1 MSILKLIQAGK
12 NIPIDQSL
20 NPAISISHSPSK
32 SVNLKQNNIIYWT
45 AALILTS
52 VLSGCG
58 NDKQY
63 SENITPIAPVNA
75 MSSSVGENGYRW
87 ANVSIGGG
95 SFVTGIYIHPRQ
107 KDIVYLRTDIG
118 GFYRW
123 NASNKSWIPLTDS
136 FTQAQQTYYGGEA
149 LAFDPNNPNIVYIAA
164 GKYSAW
170 KPKGS
175 IFKSSDRGQ
184 TWQKLNLDLGMD
196 SNDKQRW
203 AGMRLAVNPHNSNII
218 FFGSRHDGLWKSQDA
233 GKTWTKVTSLSAK
246 LTPKVGVLGILFD
259 KQKPGL
265 IYANVFGDGIYKST
279 DTGITWS
286 KIVGSPNQPQ
296 RMAINQNGILYVT
309 ALSGVSKYAN
319 EVWTNITPP
328 GKETFFNALA
338 INPKN
343 SNEIIIASG
352 QSVKTKIYQ
361 SSDAGKTWTEK
372 TASLQHTVP
381 WWNERAHPMFSIW
394 TSAIEFD
401 PHIPGKVWLTDGFGI
416 WQTNNIN
423 TNPVVW
429 TNYQQGHEEVVSFA
443 LAAPAK
449 GPVLLS
455 ALADVVGFNHDK
467 GLKTYP
473 SHRFHGTPEWRDTLN
488 LDYSQNNP
496 QRVVRVGGAR
506 WNSTYTGATSTDG
519 GSTWQKFPSFPAKTM
534 PLRVA
539 VSATNPDLFVIVT
552 SKAQPLRT
560 TDNGTSWKTVSGL
573 PDGPGGPWFWNH
585 PLAADKVEGNTFYY
599 HREGKTY
606 RSVDGGSSFT
616 LVNSSLPYGQWDSY
630 AIKTVPGFKNEVWIS
645 LDKNGLYRSTDGGTT
660 FTKLPSV
667 EKASLFAFGKPPQ
680 NSNIP
685 ALYLYGKVKG
695 IGDGIFRS
703 LDRGQTWVS
712 IGSRENPIGNEPNTM
727 EGSWQQFGLVFIGTN
742 GRGIFYGTPDNSKAL
757 ANNLPLDSTP

>member
-1 MSILKLIQAGK
+1 MSIPKPIQILKNVTIGQTLLPCVSK
-12 NIPIDQSL
+12 
-20 NPAISISHSPSK
+20 SPSPLPII
-32 SVNLKQNNIIYWT
+32 SLKQNRIISWT
-45 AALILTS
+45 VTFGLMGILA
-52 VLSGCG
+52 GCG
-58 NDKQY
+58 NDIQQ
-63 SENITPIAPVNA
+63 SETITPITPVSA
-75 MSSSVGENGYRW
+75 MPSSVGENGYRW

-95 SFVTGIYIHPRQ
+95 SFVTGIYIHPQQ
-107 KDIVYLRTDIG
+107 KDLVYLRTDIG

-123 NASNKSWIPLTDS
+123 NAANKSWIPLTDS
-136 FTQAQQTYYGGEA
+136 FTQAQQTHYGGEA

-170 KPKGS
+170 QPKGA

-196 SNDKQRW
+196 SNYDHRW

-246 LTPKVGVLGILFD
+246 LTPKIGILGILFD
-259 KQKPGL
+259 RQKPGL

-279 DTGITWS
+279 DTGVTWS
-286 KIVGSPNQPQ
+286 KIEGSPNQPQ
-296 RMAINQNGILYVT
+296 RMAINQNGALYVT
-309 ALSGVSKYAN
+309 AMSGVSKYAKG
-319 EVWTNITPP
+319 VWTNITPP
-328 GKETFFNALA
+328 GQEKYFNALA

-343 SNEIIIASG
+343 SNEIIVASG
-352 QSVKTKIYQ
+352 QSVNTKIYQ
-361 SSDAGKTWTEK
+361 SSDAGNTWTEK
-372 TASLQHTVP
+372 KASLKHTVP
-381 WWNERAHPMFSIW
+381 WWYDRAHPMFSLW

-401 PHIPGKVWLTDGFGI
+401 PHVPGKVWLTDGFGI

-423 TNPVVW
+423 TNPVTW

-455 ALADVVGFNHDK
+455 ALADVVGFYHDK
-467 GLKTYP
+467 GLNAYP
-473 SHRFHGTPEWRDTLN
+473 SERLHGTPEWRDTLG
-488 LDYSQNNP
+488 LAYSQNNP
-496 QRVVRVGGAR
+496 LRVVRVGGAR
-506 WNSTYTGATSTDG
+506 WNSTFTGATSTDG
-519 GSTWQKFPSFPAKTM
+519 GKTWEKFSSFPANTM

-539 VSATNPDLFVIVT
+539 VSATDPNLFVIIT

-560 TDNGTSWKTVSGL
+560 TDGGASWKKVSGL
-573 PDGPGGPWFWNH
+573 PDGPSGPWFWNH
-585 PLAADKVEGNTFYY
+585 PLAADKVDGNTFYY

-606 RSVDGGSSFT
+606 RSTDGGSSFT
-616 LVNSSLPYGQWDSY
+616 LVNSSLPHDQWQSY
-630 AIKTVPGFKNEVWIS
+630 AIKTVPGFKNEVWAS
-645 LDKNGLYRSTDGGTT
+645 ADKNGLFRSTDGGTT
-660 FTKLPSV
+660 FTKLASV
-667 EKASLFAFGKPPQ
+667 ERASLFAFGKPPQ
-680 NSNIP
+680 GSNIP
-685 ALYLYGKVKG
+685 ALYLYGKVTG

-742 GRGIFYGTPDNSKAL
+742 GRGIFYGVPQNAKSLAAQIPDFLKK
-757 ANNLPLDSTP
+757 

>member
-1 MSILKLIQAGK
+1 MAIHKLSI
-12 NIPIDQSL
+12 
-20 NPAISISHSPSK
+20 IS
-32 SVNLKQNNIIYWT
+32 WT
-45 AALILTS
+45 VTFGLMGLLA
-52 VLSGCG
+52 GCG
-58 NDKQY
+58 NNSQQ
-63 SENITPIAPVNA
+63 SETITTVTPVNVA
-75 MSSSVGENGYRW
+75 SSTVGENGYHW

-95 SFVTGIYIHPRQ
+95 SFVTGIYIHPQQ
-107 KDIVYLRTDIG
+107 KDLVYIRTDIG

-123 NASNKSWIPLTDS
+123 NAANKTWIPLTDR
-136 FTQAQQTYYGGEA
+136 FPKAQQTYYGGEA

-170 KPKGS
+170 QPKGS

-196 SNDKQRW
+196 SNDEHRW

-233 GKTWTKVTSLSAK
+233 GATWTKVTSLSAK

-265 IYANVFGDGIYKST
+265 IYANVFGDGIYRSS
-279 DTGITWS
+279 DTGVTWS
-286 KIVGSPNQPQ
+286 KIEGSLTESQ
-296 RMAINQNGILYVT
+296 RMAINNSGILYVT
-309 ALSGVSKYAN
+309 AKSGVSKFAN
-319 EVWTNITPP
+319 GVWINITPP
-328 GKETFFNALA
+328 SGKETFFNALG

-343 SNEIIIASG
+343 PNEIIVASG

-361 SSDAGKTWTEK
+361 SSDSGKSWIEK
-372 TASLQHTVP
+372 KASLQYTVP
-381 WWNERAHPMFSIW
+381 WWNDPTHPMFSVW

-401 PHIPGKVWLTDGFGI
+401 PHFPGKVWLTDGFGI

-429 TNYQQGHEEVVSFA
+429 TNYQQGHEEVVCFA

-449 GPVLLS
+449 GPILLS
-455 ALADVVGFNHDK
+455 ALADVVGFYHDK
-467 GLKTYP
+467 GLNTYP
-473 SHRFHGTPEWRDTLN
+473 SQRFHGTPEWRDTLN

-519 GSTWQKFPSFPAKTM
+519 GLTWQKFPSFPANTV

-539 VSATNPDLFVIVT
+539 VSATNPNLFVIIT
-552 SKAQPLRT
+552 SKAQPLKT
-560 TDNGTSWKTVSGL
+560 TDGGASWSKVSGL

-585 PLAADKVEGNTFYY
+585 PLAADKVDGNTFYY
-599 HREGKTY
+599 YREGKTY
-606 RSVDGGSSFT
+606 RSIDEGSSFT
-616 LVNSSLPYGQWDSY
+616 LVNSSLPHSQWNSY
-630 AIKTVPGFKNEVWIS
+630 TIKTVPAFKNEVWVS
-645 LDKNGLYRSTDGGTT
+645 LDKNGLFRSTDGGTT

-667 EKASLFAFGKPPQ
+667 ERASLFAFGKPPQ
-680 NSNIP
+680 GGTTP
-685 ALYLYGKVKG
+685 ALYLYGKVTG

-712 IGSRENPIGNEPNTM
+712 IGARENPIGNEPNTM

-742 GRGIFYGTPDNSKAL
+742 GRGIFYGMPQTSKSLVSNRPAL
-757 ANNLPLDSTP
+757 TVK

>member
-1 MSILKLIQAGK
+1 MSIFKPIQMRK
-12 NIPIDQSL
+12 NITMSQSL
-20 NPAISISHSPSK
+20 NASISTSHRPSPIAK
-32 SVNLKQNNIIYWT
+32 LKQNNIIYWT

-52 VLSGCG
+52 VLFGCG
-58 NDKQY
+58 NDSQY

-107 KDIVYLRTDIG
+107 KDLVYLRTDIG

-123 NASNKSWIPLTDS
+123 NATNKSWIPLTDS

-233 GKTWTKVTSLSAK
+233 GKTWTKVNSLSAK

-279 DTGITWS
+279 DTGLTWN

-319 EVWTNITPP
+319 GVWTNITPP

-361 SSDAGKTWTEK
+361 SSDAGNTWTEK

-423 TNPVVW
+423 TNPVAW

-519 GSTWQKFPSFPAKTM
+519 GSTWKKFPSFPAKTM

-539 VSATNPDLFVIVT
+539 VSATNPNLFVIIT

-599 HREGKTY
+599 HKEGKTY

-616 LVNSSLPYGQWDSY
+616 LVNSSLPFGQWDSY
-630 AIKTVPGFKNEVWIS
+630 AIKTVPGFKHEVWIS

-757 ANNLPLDSTP
+757 ANNLSLDSTP

>member
-1 MSILKLIQAGK
+1 MSIPKLIQILK
-12 NIPIDQSL
+12 NVTIGQTLLPSV
-20 NPAISISHSPSK
+20 SKSPSPLPII
-32 SVNLKQNNIIYWT
+32 NLKQNRIISWT
-45 AALILTS
+45 LTLGLMGILA
-52 VLSGCG
+52 GCG
-58 NDKQY
+58 NNNQQT
-63 SENITPIAPVNA
+63 ETITPITPVSA
-75 MSSSVGENGYRW
+75 MPSSVGENGYRW

-95 SFVTGIYIHPRQ
+95 SFVTGIYIHPKQ
-107 KDIVYLRTDIG
+107 KDLVYLRTDIG

-123 NASNKSWIPLTDS
+123 NAANKSWIPITDS

-170 KPKGS
+170 QPKGA

-196 SNDKQRW
+196 SNDEHRW

-233 GKTWTKVTSLSAK
+233 GKTWIKVTSLSAK

-259 KQKPGL
+259 KQNPNL

-279 DTGITWS
+279 DTGGTWS
-286 KIVGSPNQPQ
+286 KIEGTPNQPQ
-296 RMAINQNGILYVT
+296 RMAINNNGFLYVT
-309 ALSGVSKYAN
+309 SKSGVSKYAN
-319 EVWTNITPP
+319 GVWTNITPS

-343 SNEIIIASG
+343 PNEIIVASG

-361 SSDAGKTWTEK
+361 SSDGGKSWTEK
-372 TASLQHTVP
+372 QASLQHTVP
-381 WWNERAHPMFSIW
+381 WWYDPTHTMFSVW

-401 PHIPGKVWLTDGFGI
+401 PHTPGKVWLTDGFGI

-423 TNPVVW
+423 VNPVVW

-455 ALADVVGFNHDK
+455 ALADVVGFYHDK
-467 GLKTYP
+467 GLNAYP
-473 SHRFHGTPEWRDTLN
+473 SERFHGTPEWRDTLG
-488 LDYSQNNP
+488 LAYSQNNP

-506 WNSTYTGATSTDG
+506 WNSTYTGATSADG
-519 GSTWQKFPSFPAKTM
+519 GKTWQKFPSFPANTM

-539 VSATNPDLFVIVT
+539 VSATDPNLFVIIT

-560 TDNGTSWKTVSGL
+560 TDGGASWKQVSGL

-585 PLAADKVEGNTFYY
+585 PLAADKVDGNTFYY
-599 HREGKTY
+599 YREGKTY
-606 RSVDGGSSFT
+606 RSTDGGSSFS
-616 LVNSSLPYGQWDSY
+616 LVNSSLPHGQWNSY
-630 AIKTVPGFKNEVWIS
+630 AIKTVPGFKNEVWVS
-645 LDKNGLYRSTDGGTT
+645 LDKNGLFRSTDGGTN

-667 EKASLFAFGKPPQ
+667 ERASLFAFGKPPQ
-680 NSNIP
+680 GSTTP
-685 ALYLYGKVKG
+685 TLYLYGKVTG

-712 IGSRENPIGNEPNTM
+712 IGSKENPIGNEPNTM
-727 EGSWQQFGLVFIGTN
+727 EASWQEFGLVFIGTN
-742 GRGIFYGTPDNSKAL
+742 GRGIFYGVPKM
-757 ANNLPLDSTP
+757 PKP